1 MKLLGERVLTEM
13 PVKNLNREVNEEAA
27 KTEKRE
33 ARVEGNQEKEV
44 LVLKSVE

>member
-27 KTEKRE
+27 KIEKRE
-33 ARVEGNQEKEV
+33 VKVEENPGKEV
-44 LVLKSVE
+44 QVLKSVE